1 MFQVFEATANAVSNS
16 TTITFASAINSKIS
30 ANDEVFGTNLTT
42 NPTISSIASD
52 KLSIVVSSAVT
63 IDANTKLKFVGSV
76 DPEDTFVVAETVS
89 FYDEE
94 VIQRIRKTSVM
105 LIMAKEI
112 DDKLN
117 NLLDINADIKQET
130 KLVKMPER
138 EKNIETDYRY
148 ARENLYDLV
157 ERGQDA
163 IDGILELSKETEHP
177 RAYEVAGQLI
187 KTVSETAEK
196 LIDIQK
202 KLKDL
207 EKEDSS
213 VRTQQSSL
221 CRFNK

>member
-1 MFQVFEATANAVSNS
+1 
-16 TTITFASAINSKIS
+16 
-30 ANDEVFGTNLTT
+30 
-42 NPTISSIASD
+42 
-52 KLSIVVSSAVT
+52 
-63 IDANTKLKFVGSV
+63 
-76 DPEDTFVVAETVS
+76 
-89 FYDEE
+89 
-94 VIQRIRKTSVM
+94 
-105 LIMAKEI
+105 MAKEI
-112 DDKLN
+112 DKTLD
-117 NLLDINADIKQET
+117 NLLDINSDIKQET
-130 KLVKMPER
+130 KLVKVPARTE
-138 EKNIETDYRY
+138 NIETDYKY

-213 VRTQQSSL
+213 VKTQHNHLYGGSTSELQKFL
-221 CRFNK
+221 KKNKDE